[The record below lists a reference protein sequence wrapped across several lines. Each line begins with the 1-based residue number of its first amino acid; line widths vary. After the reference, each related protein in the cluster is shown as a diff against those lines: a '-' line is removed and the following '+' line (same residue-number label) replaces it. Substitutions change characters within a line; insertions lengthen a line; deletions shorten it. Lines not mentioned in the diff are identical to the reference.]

1 MNISRGFR
9 TALPAAVVILMLAGC
24 AGTGSK
30 AGGSSGD
37 TLARIDGEL
46 TGAAASLKPATAQKV
61 QDSMLPPLSVDL
73 PKAAADAVEPRFDL
87 VVSKAP
93 AAQVFMALV
102 ANTPYS
108 MLVSPEVSGTIS
120 VSLKNVTVREAL
132 ESIRDLY
139 GSDFTVRGTRIQVQ
153 PNSAQTRVFQVNYL
167 AGKRSGASDLRVS
180 ASSISMQSGSS
191 TSGSSGS
198 TTTTTSSSTAR
209 PSDSSRVSM
218 SSEADFWNEL
228 KIALNALVGSGEGK
242 SVILNPM
249 SGVVLVRGMPSDI
262 RTVENYLRATQLII
276 ERQVML
282 EAKIVD
288 VSLSD
293 EFQSGVNWAAFS
305 GTSSRGAIG
314 VSSANTTLGTSGT
327 LALGGSASVVPG
339 SGGSLTTGSTGG
351 GFNGLALQTNNF
363 AALIS
368 FLETQGNV
376 QVLSSPRIA
385 TLNNQKAVLKVGA
398 DEFYVTNVTTSTSSS
413 GSSTTT
419 SPTITL
425 QPFFSGISLDV
436 TPQID
441 DANNIILHVHPA
453 ISVVSEK
460 QKQIDLGT
468 LGNFVLPLATSTI
481 NETDSIVRVQDG
493 NIVAIGGLMK
503 QEQSDGRAQVPGL
516 GDLPVAGSLF
526 GQRSKS
532 LKKRELVILI
542 KPTLIQGEAQW
553 AQDVSDTQARIR
565 EFNARRNTR
574 NDGEKPAEK

>member
-1 MNISRGFR
+1 LVLAGLA
-9 TALPAAVVILMLAGC
+9 ALALAGC
-24 AGTGSK
+24 ASTGDGRSK
-30 AGGSSGD
+30 EGKREAGARD
-37 TLARIDGEL
+37 TLTRIDGEL
-46 TGAAASLKPATAQKV
+46 AAAAATLKPASSKKV
-61 QDSMLPPLSVDL
+61 QDSMLPPLAVDL
-73 PKAAADAVEPRFDL
+73 PKAAAEAVEPRFDL

-93 AAQVFMALV
+93 ASQVFMALV

-108 MLVSPEVSGTIS
+108 MLVPTEVSGTMS

-139 GSDFTVRGTRIQVQ
+139 GYDFTIRGTRIQVQ
-153 PNSAQTRVFQVNYL
+153 PNSLQTRVFQVNYL
-167 AGKRSGASDLRVS
+167 AGKRSGASDLRVT
-180 ASSISMQSGSS
+180 ASSISMQSSGT
-191 TSGSSGS
+191 TSGTGGTTTSN
-198 TTTTTSSSTAR
+198 TTTTTR

-218 SSEADFWNEL
+218 SSESDFWAEL
-228 KIALNALVGSGEGK
+228 KTALTALVGGEGGRN
-242 SVILNPM
+242 VILNPM
-249 SGVVLVRGMPSDI
+249 SGIVLVKGLPSEI
-262 RTVENYLRATQLII
+262 RSVENYLRATQLII

-293 EFQSGVNWAAFS
+293 EFQSGVNWAAF
-305 GTSSRGAIG
+305 GGRNNRGAIG
-314 VSSANTTLGTSGT
+314 VSGNNATLD
-327 LALGGSASVVPG
+327 
-339 SGGSLTTGSTGG
+339 TTGPLSIGAVTAVAPGAGGAIVNGTTGG

-363 AALIS
+363 AALIT
-368 FLETQGNV
+368 FLETQGKV

-398 DEFYVTNVTTSTSSS
+398 DEFYVTNVTTSTNST
-413 GSSTTT
+413 GSTSTT

-441 DANNIILHVHPA
+441 EANNIILHVHPA
-453 ISVVSEK
+453 VSVVSEK

-503 QEQSDGRAQVPGL
+503 QEQSDGRSQVPGL
-516 GDLPVAGSLF
+516 GDVPLVGGLF
-526 GQRSKS
+526 GQRASS
-532 LKKRELVILI
+532 LRKRELVILI
-542 KPTLIQGEAQW
+542 KPTLIQGDAQW
-553 AQDVSDTQARIR
+553 AQDVADTQARIR
-565 EFNARRNTR
+565 EYGPTPKREEQSEGGRTAA
-574 NDGEKPAEK
+574 P